1 MKKPRV
7 FKTMAELDAAFFPN
21 QCPAHVVDADG
32 KEMHCERDKGH
43 VGAHRRGWMRWGNE
57 QLLSRRP

>member
-1 MKKPRV
+1 
-7 FKTMAELDAAFFPN
+7 MAELDAAFFPN